1 MGMDYF
7 PTVVRECIAAGVGCS
22 IADGSLNALEVTKI
36 KLQLDCMDNPYY
48 GQSPRALMRQVVAED
63 GVWRGLMEPGLS
75 ATILRSCTYV
85 AFRIGLYSTVRDVI
99 TEGRPATFS
108 DQLLAGAVTGGIGSA
123 LFCPIDVV
131 RVRQQA
137 DAGKLSNSTG
147 LLQTGL
153 RKGRAPRHTR
163 TLSAFSEILRRD
175 GALGLYQGAQ
185 FTVARAALLSS
196 SQLAR

>member
-1 MGMDYF
+1 
-7 PTVVRECIAAGVGCS
+7 
-22 IADGSLNALEVTKI
+22 
-36 KLQLDCMDNPYY
+36 
-48 GQSPRALMRQVVAED
+48 
-63 GVWRGLMEPGLS
+63 
-75 ATILRSCTYV
+75 
-85 AFRIGLYSTVRDVI
+85 
-99 TEGRPATFS
+99 
-108 DQLLAGAVTGGIGSA
+108 QLLAGAVTGGIGSA

-196 SQLAR
+196 SQLASYESLKRTTREILNLENESTPLHLACALTSGLIAQTCIMPFDTARSYFMAAEGPSISSLVSLCRRDGVFNWAYRGYAAACARQGPIMLLQLPLIEQLRKFLGVGYL